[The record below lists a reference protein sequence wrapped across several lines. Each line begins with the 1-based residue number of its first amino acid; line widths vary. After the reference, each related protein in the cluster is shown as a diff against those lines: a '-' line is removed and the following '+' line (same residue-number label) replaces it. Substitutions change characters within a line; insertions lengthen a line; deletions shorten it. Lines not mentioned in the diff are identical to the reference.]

1 MDTTTIVGD
10 TNLKSFLEE
19 NKIMNINERTILD
32 PLSFF
37 LSFFRSFV
45 LSFFLLSKKSLVL
58 EKRKKKRPQ
67 KKIKDEDDED
77 DEDDEE
83 EEERE
88 KERDTH
94 TQ

>member
-37 LSFFRSFV
+37 LSFV
-45 LSFFLLSKKSLVL
+45 LSFFLSFFCPKRVLCWKK
-58 EKRKKKRPQ
+58 EKKNAHKKK
-67 KKIKDEDDED
+67 
-77 DEDDEE
+77 
-83 EEERE
+83 
-88 KERDTH
+88 
-94 TQ
+94 

>member
-37 LSFFRSFV
+37 LSFFLSFV

-67 KKIKDEDDED
+67 KKIKDEDED

-83 EEERE
+83 EERE
-88 KERDTH
+88 KRRETH

>member
-37 LSFFRSFV
+37 LSFVRSFF
-45 LSFFLLSKKSLVL
+45 LSFFCPKRVLCWKK
-58 EKRKKKRPQ
+58 EKKNAHKKK
-67 KKIKDEDDED
+67 
-77 DEDDEE
+77 
-83 EEERE
+83 
-88 KERDTH
+88 
-94 TQ
+94 

>member
-45 LSFFLLSKKSLVL
+45 LSFFLLSKKSLL
-58 EKRKKKRPQ
+58 WKKEKKNAHKKK
-67 KKIKDEDDED
+67 
-77 DEDDEE
+77 
-83 EEERE
+83 
-88 KERDTH
+88 
-94 TQ
+94 